1 MNLNFEEIEFTNDVW
16 CVALPIILCFLDV
29 ATGYI
34 AAWKNKEVSSQRM
47 RDGLSKKFGEI
58 VLCILGWLAYLG
70 FGLKIAAT
78 FLTTYVVV
86 MEITSIVENVGKLDV
101 PIPKFIKERLKA
113 LNDIFNKEEWIMDDE
128 KIEEITPEE
137 MLKEIK
143 EHEDHVQ
150 DDEVK
155 GESNE
160 TN

>member
-29 ATGYI
+29 VTGYI

-113 LNDIFNKEEWIMDDE
+113 LNEIFNKEE
-128 KIEEITPEE
+128 
-137 MLKEIK
+137 
-143 EHEDHVQ
+143 
-150 DDEVK
+150 
-155 GESNE
+155 
-160 TN
+160 